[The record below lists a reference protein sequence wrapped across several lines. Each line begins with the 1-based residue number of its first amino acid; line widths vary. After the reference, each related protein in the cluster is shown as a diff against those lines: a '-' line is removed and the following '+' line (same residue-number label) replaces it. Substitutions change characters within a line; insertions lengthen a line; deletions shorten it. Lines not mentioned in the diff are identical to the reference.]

1 MALSTPEPDAGV
13 GRVGIG
19 HVARLAGVSS
29 TTVSHVLSGKRP
41 VSAATRERVL
51 EAVRELGY
59 RPNSVARSL
68 RTRRSQ
74 MIAVIVPDIT
84 NPFYGVMTRGLA
96 DTLDDAGY
104 RSYVCNTDGSP
115 ERERD
120 FIEDALDRGVDGIVM
135 AWVHVDLAVVEV
147 IQRAQKPLVLL
158 AADNEEIPGVDQV
171 SVDDGAGAR
180 VATQHLI
187 ARGARRVAMITGPAG
202 TSRDRVKGYADAL
215 VAAGIGYDPSLTR
228 EGAWLRDGGRAA
240 MLSLMSAE
248 PRPDAIF
255 CANDLMAIGA
265 MDAARELGLRI
276 PEDVA
281 LAGFDDID
289 AAALVTPP
297 LTTVVNPAYEIGE
310 AAGQLILDRMA
321 TGRHAVPEGASRRV
335 VLPSRI
341 VERESG

>member
-1 MALSTPEPDAGV
+1 MAISTEQTEHGS
-13 GRVGIG
+13 GRVTIG
-19 HVARLAGVSS
+19 HVARRAGVSS

-41 VSAATRERVL
+41 VGAATQERVL

-96 DTLDDAGY
+96 DTLDDVGY
-104 RSYVCNTDGSP
+104 RSYVCNTDGSS

-135 AWVHVDLAVVEV
+135 AWIHMEPAEVEV
-147 IQRAQKPLVLL
+147 IRRAHKPLVLL
-158 AADNEEIPGVDQV
+158 ADNEEIAGVDQV
-171 SVDDGAGAR
+171 TVDDGAGAR
-180 VATQHLI
+180 IATQHLI
-187 ARGARRVAMITGPAG
+187 ARGARRVAMISGPAG
-202 TSRDRVKGYADAL
+202 SSRDRVKGYADAL
-215 VAAGIGYDPSLTR
+215 DAAGIGYDPSLTR
-228 EGAWLRDGGRAA
+228 DGGWLRDGGREA
-240 MLSLMSAE
+240 MLSLMAKD
-248 PRPDAIF
+248 PRPDAVF

-281 LAGFDDID
+281 LAGFDDIE
-289 AAALVTPP
+289 AAALLTPP
-297 LTTVVNPAYEIGE
+297 LTTVINPAYEIGE
-310 AAGQLILDRMA
+310 AAGRLILDRMV
-321 TGRHAVPEGASRRV
+321 TGRGAVPEGASRRV
-335 VLPSRI
+335 VLPCRI
-341 VERESG
+341 AERQSG

>member
-1 MALSTPEPDAGV
+1 MAIITSDADPGA
-13 GRVGIG
+13 GRVTIG

-41 VSAATRERVL
+41 VGAATQERVH

-96 DTLDDAGY
+96 DTLDDQGY
-104 RSYVCNTDGSP
+104 RSYVCNTDGST

-135 AWVHVDLAVVEV
+135 SWLHREPAEVEV
-147 IQRAQKPLVLL
+147 IQRARKPLVLL
-158 AADNEEIPGVDQV
+158 ADGEEIAGVDQV
-171 SVDDGAGAR
+171 TVDDGAGAR

-187 ARGARRVAMITGPAG
+187 ARGARRVAMITGPVG
-202 TSRDRVKGYADAL
+202 TSLDRVKGYNDAL
-215 VAAGIGYDPSLTR
+215 AAAGLPHDPSLTR
-228 EGAWLRDGGRAA
+228 VGGWLRDGGREA
-240 MLSLMSAE
+240 MLSLMATE
-248 PRPDAIF
+248 PRPDAVF

-281 LAGFDDID
+281 LAGFDDIE
-289 AAALVTPP
+289 AAALLTPP
-297 LTTVVNPAYEIGE
+297 LTTVINPAYEIGE
-310 AAGQLILDRMA
+310 AAGRFILDRMVI
-321 TGRHAVPEGASRRV
+321 GRGAVPEGATRRA
-335 VLPSRI
+335 VLPCRMAA
-341 VERESG
+341 RQSG

>member
-1 MALSTPEPDAGV
+1 MAISTSESDEGA
-13 GRVGIG
+13 GRVTIG

-41 VSAATRERVL
+41 VSAATQERVH

-104 RSYVCNTDGSP
+104 RSYVCNTDGSID
-115 ERERD
+115 RERD
-120 FIEDALDRGVDGIVM
+120 FVEDALDRGVDGIVM
-135 AWVHVDLAVVEV
+135 SWLHVEPAEVDV
-147 IQRAQKPLVLL
+147 IQRARKPLVLL
-158 AADNEEIPGVDQV
+158 ADGEEIPGVDQV
-171 SVDDGAGAR
+171 TVDDGAGAR
-180 VATQHLI
+180 AATQHLL

-215 VAAGIGYDPSLTR
+215 TAAGLTYDPALTR
-228 EGAWLRDGGRAA
+228 EGGWLRDGGREA
-240 MLSLMSAE
+240 MHSLMALE
-248 PRPDAIF
+248 PRPDAVF

-276 PEDVA
+276 PDDVA
-281 LAGFDDID
+281 LAGFDDIE
-289 AAALVTPP
+289 AAALLTPP
-297 LTTVVNPAYEIGE
+297 LTTVINPAYEIGE
-310 AAGQLILDRMA
+310 AAGRMILDRMV
-321 TGRHAVPEGASRRV
+321 TGRGAVPEGASRRV
-335 VLPSRI
+335 VLPCRI
-341 VERESG
+341 AERRSG

>member
-1 MALSTPEPDAGV
+1 MAPSTPEPDPGV
-13 GRVGIG
+13 GRVRIG

-135 AWVHVDLAVVEV
+135 AWVHVELAEVEV

-158 AADNEEIPGVDQV
+158 AGNEEIPGVDQV
-171 SVDDGAGAR
+171 TVDDSAGAR

-202 TSRDRVKGYADAL
+202 TGRDRVKGYADAL

-228 EGAWLRDGGRAA
+228 EGGWLRDGGRAA

-248 PRPDAIF
+248 SRPDAVF

-321 TGRHAVPEGASRRV
+321 TGWHAMPEGASRRV
-335 VLPSRI
+335 VLPWRI